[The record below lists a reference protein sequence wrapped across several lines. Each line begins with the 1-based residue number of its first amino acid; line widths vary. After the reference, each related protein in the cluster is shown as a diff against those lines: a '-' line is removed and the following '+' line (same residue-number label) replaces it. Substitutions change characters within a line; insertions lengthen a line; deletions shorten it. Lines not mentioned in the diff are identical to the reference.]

1 MKNFKQYLKE
11 ALRSEVNT
19 DDAHITSRST
29 PRYTPGIARRIIT
42 ALGGAPI
49 SPKNAEKVA
58 AMNKAGEDKT
68 KREREEGDAAV
79 LRYKKRAADDAATSR
94 KLSEMKMDPNPRP
107 IDSSRY
113 GGRPTSPIDSSRYG
127 GRPTSPPMTGH
138 PPIDYIPIP
147 KPNPKWDI
155 GPAGGPRPKSPP
167 ITGHPPIDPK
177 HIPKPGQR
185 PSKTRGGKPNP
196 KEPKPDK
203 GGNHPMYED
212 SGERA
217 GGPEDG
223 NTGYGLPRKNSRFYP
238 AKNPRPTGPG
248 TEWHMETL
256 RQKYEARKA
265 AEAAAAAAE
274 AAKSAGEQEP
284 EHWRDFPT
292 DVRYDQYG
300 DQD

>member
-1 MKNFKQYLKE
+1 MKNFKQYLEE

-19 DDAHITSRST
+19 DRHIGSGLMGISQE
-29 PRYTPGIARRIIT
+29 RYTPGIARRVIT
-42 ALGGAPI
+42 ALGGSPI
-49 SPKNAEKVA
+49 SAANAKKVA
-58 AMNKAGEDKT
+58 SANKAGEDKT

-79 LRYKKRAADDAATSR
+79 LRYKKRASDDAATSR
-94 KLSEMKMDPNPRP
+94 KLS
-107 IDSSRY
+107 
-113 GGRPTSPIDSSRYG
+113 
-127 GRPTSPPMTGH
+127 
-138 PPIDYIPIP
+138 
-147 KPNPKWDI
+147 
-155 GPAGGPRPKSPP
+155 
-167 ITGHPPIDPK
+167 
-177 HIPKPGQR
+177 
-185 PSKTRGGKPNP
+185 
-196 KEPKPDK
+196 
-203 GGNHPMYED
+203 ED

-248 TEWHMETL
+248 TEYHMETIL
-256 RQKYEARKA
+256 KKIEARKA

>member
-147 KPNPKWDI
+147 KP
-155 GPAGGPRPKSPP
+155 
-167 ITGHPPIDPK
+167 
-177 HIPKPGQR
+177 GQR

-223 NTGYGLPRKNSRFYP
+223 NTGYGLPRKNSRLYP

-248 TEWHMETL
+248 TEYHMETIL
-256 RQKYEARKA
+256 KKIEARKA